1 VARQASLQL
10 EVVGT
15 ITDNRCCAPRLSADG
30 SHVMNTVRRLIY
42 GEVLAAIALV
52 AVGFLALFFFFDLID
67 ELQYIGRNNGVSS
80 ASDVYETR
88 HALLY
93 VALLIPNHL
102 YELLP
107 ISVLI
112 GTIFVMARL
121 AQSSEYTIL
130 RTSGLGPWRALK
142 LLLGLGAFFVALSFA
157 VGDYVAPASERLAQL
172 LKGRYQDK
180 ITVGQT
186 GAWLK
191 EKKAN
196 SSYIVN
202 VKELLPTNGMR
213 GVQIFEFN
221 AKGLITST
229 TQAPLAT
236 FLDRQTWSLQSPV
249 RTDFLVPST
258 PDATVA
264 ASAAQTG
271 GRVTR
276 TTQATATW
284 QTELS
289 PEMVSVALLKPERMG
304 TIDLYNYVRH
314 LDANGQTA
322 QRYEI
327 EFWKKVFYP
336 LSCFVMVMLAR
347 PFAYLHFRS
356 GGIAGYVFAGV
367 MIGISFFLLNNVFG
381 YIGNLRSW
389 TPWLAAATPG
399 LIYMTVS
406 LGAFGWLVLRR

>member
-1 VARQASLQL
+1 MK
-10 EVVGT
+10 T
-15 ITDNRCCAPRLSADG
+15 I
-30 SHVMNTVRRLIY
+30 RRLIY
-42 GEVLAAIALV
+42 GEVLATIALV
-52 AVGFLALFFFFDLID
+52 ALGFLALFCFFDLVD
-67 ELQYIGRNNGVSS
+67 ELQYLGKNNGLAS
-80 ASDVYETR
+80 AADIYQIR

-130 RTSGLGPWRALK
+130 RTSGLGPWRALR
-142 LLLGLGAFFVALSFA
+142 LLLALGAVFVVFSFA
-157 VGDYVAPASERLAQL
+157 MGDYVAPASERAAQL
-172 LKGRYQDK
+172 LKARYQSK

-191 EKKAN
+191 EKQAYN
-196 SSYIVN
+196 TYVVN
-202 VKELLPTNGMR
+202 VKTLTPDNEMQ

-221 AKGLITST
+221 NKGLVVST
-229 TQAPLAT
+229 TQAPIAT
-236 FLDRQTWSLQSPV
+236 FAKDDAWQLKQAMRAEFD
-249 RTDFLVPST
+249 VPEGPTVLT
-258 PDATVA
+258 PPTAGKPAEA
-264 ASAAQTG
+264 AKVSRAMLENFRWPTEISA
-271 GRVTR
+271 
-276 TTQATATW
+276 
-284 QTELS
+284 
-289 PEMVSVALLKPERMG
+289 EMVSVALLKPERMS
-304 TIDLYNYVRH
+304 TIDLFAYVRH
-314 LDANGQTA
+314 LNANGQTA

-336 LSCFVMVMLAR
+336 LSCLVMVMLAL

-381 YIGNLRSW
+381 YIGNLRNW
-389 TPWLAAATPG
+389 QPWLAAATPG
-399 LIYMTVS
+399 LLYMAVS
-406 LGAFGWLVLRR
+406 LGAFGWLVIRH

>member
-1 VARQASLQL
+1 MK
-10 EVVGT
+10 T
-15 ITDNRCCAPRLSADG
+15 I
-30 SHVMNTVRRLIY
+30 RRLIY
-42 GEVLAAIALV
+42 REVLTSITLV
-52 AVGFLALFFFFDLID
+52 ALGFLALFFFFDLVD
-67 ELQYIGRNNGVSS
+67 ELQYLGKNNGLSTADDS
-80 ASDVYETR
+80 YQIR

-93 VALLIPNHL
+93 VAMLIPNHL

-142 LLLGLGAFFVALSFA
+142 LLLALGAFFVALSFA
-157 VGDYVAPASERLAQL
+157 VGDYLAPGSERAAQL
-172 LKGRYQDK
+172 LKARYQNI

-191 EKKAN
+191 EKQA
-196 SSYIVN
+196 SSSFVVN
-202 VKELLPTNGMR
+202 VKQLSPANEMR
-213 GVQIFEFN
+213 GVKIFEFN
-221 AKGLITST
+221 SLGHIIST
-229 TQAPLAT
+229 TEAPVGVFTAKAAWTLRQASRTEFEVAT
-236 FLDRQTWSLQSPV
+236 SIDNNVKTALPQ
-249 RTDFLVPST
+249 
-258 PDATVA
+258 A
-264 ASAAQTG
+264 
-271 GRVTR
+271 RVSR
-276 TTQATATW
+276 TTLASFDWPTQI
-284 QTELS
+284 S
-289 PEMVSVALLKPERMG
+289 SEMVSVALLKPERMA
-304 TIDLYNYVRH
+304 TLDLFNYIRH

-336 LSCFVMVMLAR
+336 LSCLVMVMLAL

-356 GGIAGYVFAGV
+356 GGIASHVFTGV

-389 TPWLAAATPG
+389 QPWLAAATPG
-399 LIYMTVS
+399 LLYMAVS